1 MTATLSLSE
10 IMQEKRATEQAIAKI
25 LSDLQR
31 DTGAYIHGI
40 ALTKLI
46 GDKGTK
52 TVSVQIDI
60 IF

>member
-10 IMQEKRATEQAIAKI
+10 IMQEKRAAEQAIAKI

-31 DTGAYIHGI
+31 DTGAYIQGI

-46 GDKGTK
+46 GDNGARI
-52 TVSVQIDI
+52 VSAKIDI

>member
-1 MTATLSLSE
+1 MTATLSISE
-10 IMQEKRATEQAIAKI
+10 ILQEKRAAEQAIAKI

-31 DTGAYIHGI
+31 DTRAYIQGI